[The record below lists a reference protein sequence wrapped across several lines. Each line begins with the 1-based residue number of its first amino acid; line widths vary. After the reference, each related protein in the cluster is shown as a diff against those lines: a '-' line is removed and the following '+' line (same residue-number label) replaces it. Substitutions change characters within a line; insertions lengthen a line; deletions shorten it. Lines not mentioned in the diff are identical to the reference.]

1 MTEIEVLRKSVRRWK
16 TFAIVSWVGIASM
29 FLLFMVVAGI
39 ASAAANRE
47 QQRAMEAE
55 QAARQAMH
63 EMLQQQGKQK

>member
-1 MTEIEVLRKSVRRWK
+1 MTEIEVLRKSIRRWK

-29 FLLFMVVAGI
+29 FLLFIVVAGI
-39 ASAAANRE
+39 ASASANRE